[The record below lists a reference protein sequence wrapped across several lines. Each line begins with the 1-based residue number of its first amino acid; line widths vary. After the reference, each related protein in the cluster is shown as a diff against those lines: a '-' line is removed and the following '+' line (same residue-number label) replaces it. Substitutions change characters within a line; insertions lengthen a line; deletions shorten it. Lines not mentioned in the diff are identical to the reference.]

1 MANIL
6 TCWFAIKFTRN
17 ILFSGESIHMD
28 IKPDGNNYWTVD
40 LGQYSLFM
48 TQKTKKSTSYKVN
61 PQRIG
66 I

>member
-1 MANIL
+1 
-6 TCWFAIKFTRN
+6 
-17 ILFSGESIHMD
+17 
-28 IKPDGNNYWTVD
+28 
-40 LGQYSLFM
+40 M